1 MKRGNN
7 YDTARAFVRELEMK
21 AGNLESYNNNGVSAL
36 RSYSTCIAVNCGGTI
51 LMDCKYYSATTARH
65 KFHTRRAAAAAGLAI
80 FEVPYIFPDCDA
92 KRERNLSYLRN
103 NVMFWRGKLE
113 RARTDRNRAYY
124 RAQLKRAED
133 DAEAYKVNFLSK
145 EGTR

>member
-7 YDTARAFVRELEMK
+7 YDTAR
-21 AGNLESYNNNGVSAL
+21 
-36 RSYSTCIAVNCGGTI
+36 IAVNYGSAI
-51 LMDCKYYSATTARH
+51 LMDCVKYSTTTARH
-65 KFHTRRAAAAAGLAI
+65 KLHTWRAAVEAGLAI
-80 FEVPYIFPDCDA
+80 IEVPNIFPDCDA

-124 RAQLKRAED
+124 RAQLERAED